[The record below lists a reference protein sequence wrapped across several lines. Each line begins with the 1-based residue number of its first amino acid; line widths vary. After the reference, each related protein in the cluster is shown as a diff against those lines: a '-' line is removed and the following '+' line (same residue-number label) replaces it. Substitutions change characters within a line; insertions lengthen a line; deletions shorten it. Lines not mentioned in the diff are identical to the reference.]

1 MPSDT
6 TPRVSIVIPSYN
18 RWGLLERAIA
28 SVRRQGLADWEL
40 IVVDD
45 GSIDGTAAGIEEM
58 GRVDPRIRLVRN
70 AGTHGPAA
78 ARNAG
83 LSQCRAGWVAFLDSD
98 DQWEPGKLARF
109 MAEANAHPEALL
121 IGSDYWMV
129 DQATGRRETMLQ
141 FIAGTMLPWWQND
154 PLVSGLGP
162 WQAIKEDPPVLA
174 SPEAMR
180 ATTLAEFLWVH
191 TSSAMVRLD
200 AVRALGGFDETLMQT
215 EDIDLWLK
223 LADRGPVRLIAEPLA
238 TYEIT
243 GRDVG
248 TGERYAN
255 QTDQRRP
262 NLYTTHLAH
271 LDLHMRLARR
281 YGLTPAQ
288 YRFFLTRV
296 AHAHRKCAEAA
307 RHNKPFSVSL
317 AHQLAGSQL
326 APLARLVSWLPA
338 LRGRIP
344 GPELQTAGE
353 GRG

>member
-1 MPSDT
+1 MPSEAA
-6 TPRVSIVIPSYN
+6 PSVSIVIPSYN
-18 RWGLLERAIA
+18 RWGLLERAVE

-45 GSIDGTAAGIEEM
+45 ASTDGTAAGVEQM
-58 GRVDPRIRLVRN
+58 GRADPRIRLVENRN
-70 AGTHGPAA
+70 THGPAA

-83 LSQCRAGWVAFLDSD
+83 LAQCRADWVAFLDSD
-98 DQWEPGKLARF
+98 DSWEPGKLARF
-109 MAEANAHPEALL
+109 KAEAEAHPKAVL
-121 IGSDYWMV
+121 IGSDYWMI
-129 DQATGRRETMLQ
+129 DRATGRRETMLQ

-154 PLVSGLGP
+154 PLISGLGP
-162 WQAIKEDPPVLA
+162 WQAIKDDPHTLA
-174 SPEAMR
+174 TREAMR
-180 ATTLAEFLWVH
+180 ATTFAEFLWVH
-191 TSSAMVRLD
+191 TSSAMVRLQ
-200 AVRALGGFDETLMQT
+200 AARALGGFDESLMQT

-223 LADRGPVRLIAEPLA
+223 LADRGPVRLITEPLA
-238 TYEIT
+238 SYEIT

-248 TGERYAN
+248 VGERYAN
-255 QTDQRRP
+255 QADQRRP

-271 LDLHMRLARR
+271 LDLQMRLARR

-307 RHNKPFSVSL
+307 WRGKPLSVSL
-317 AHQLAGSQL
+317 AHWLAGSQL
-326 APLARLVSWLPA
+326 ASLARLVGWLPA

-344 GPELQTAGE
+344 RPELQTAGE